1 MLLRLFVPHYPGADP
16 GFCLEVKGT
25 PASEAESCQCSEAE
39 LCKQSEPFARGVQG
53 WLKDTGNFGFLM
65 LKYMYSSTF

>member
-39 LCKQSEPFARGVQG
+39 LCKQSEPFARGV
-53 WLKDTGNFGFLM
+53 
-65 LKYMYSSTF
+65 